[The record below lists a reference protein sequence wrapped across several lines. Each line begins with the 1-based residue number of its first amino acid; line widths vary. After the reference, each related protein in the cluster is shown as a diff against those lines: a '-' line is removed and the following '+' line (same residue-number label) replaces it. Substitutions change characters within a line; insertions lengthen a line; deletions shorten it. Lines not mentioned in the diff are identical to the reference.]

1 MAEVQMGAVEQ
12 PKYAGVVQ
20 DRPASDANRRRI
32 EQDEAELEALMNGNA
47 PQSTQ
52 EDSAA
57 ERTAEP
63 QQQQEAEEKLTK
75 EEQTYKKRYG
85 DLRKHMNELNAR
97 LKELEQDGKATTQA
111 LTPPKSEADVEAWMK
126 KYPDVAAIVEAI
138 ADKKASAKFASAED
152 RLRRIDEMSVEAE
165 RQKHESEIRAVHG
178 DFDDLRSSDAFHN
191 WADEQPKW
199 VQDALYENDD
209 DPRSVIKVIDL
220 YKYENGLDTK
230 GRKNAA
236 RDAASAV
243 VTKRSKANID
253 ADGSGSTIYESQVSS
268 MSAAEYEKRQDE
280 IMEAIRSG
288 NFVYDVSGGAR

>member
-1 MAEVQMGAVEQ
+1 MAEVQVGAVEQ

-20 DRPASDANRRRI
+20 DKPASDANRRRI
-32 EQDEAELEALMNGNA
+32 EQDEAELEALMSGNA

-52 EDSAA
+52 EDSEA
-57 ERTAEP
+57 ERKAEP
-63 QQQQEAEEKLTK
+63 QQEVEEKLSK

-97 LKELEQDGKATTQA
+97 IKELEEAKTATPQG
-111 LTPPKSEADVEAWMK
+111 LTPPKSEADVEAWMR

-152 RLRRIDEMSVEAE
+152 RLRRIDEMSIEAE
-165 RQKHESEIRAVHG
+165 RQKHENEIRAVHS
-178 DFDDLRSSDAFHN
+178 DFDELRSSDEFHS

-243 VTKRSKANID
+243 VTKRSKANVD
-253 ADGSGSTIYESQVSS
+253 ADGSGKMIYESQVSA

>member
-12 PKYAGVVQ
+12 PRYAGVVQ

-32 EQDEAELEALMNGNA
+32 EQDEAELEALINGTA

-52 EDSAA
+52 ADTAEDSVEAKPA
-57 ERTAEP
+57 E
-63 QQQQEAEEKLTK
+63 QDEKLSK

-97 LKELEQDGKATTQA
+97 IKELEKAPAASAQA
-111 LTPPKSEADVEAWMK
+111 LTPPKSEADVEAWMR

-138 ADKKASAKFASAED
+138 ADKKASAKFASADD
-152 RLRRIDEMSVEAE
+152 RLRRIDEMTAEAE
-165 RQKHESEIRAVHG
+165 RQKHESEIRAVHS
-178 DFDDLRSSDAFHN
+178 DFDDLRSSDEFHT
-191 WADEQPKW
+191 WAEEQPKW
-199 VQDALYENDD
+199 VQDALYENDE

-220 YKYENGLDTK
+220 YKYENGLDTR

-236 RDAASAV
+236 RNAASAV
-243 VTKRSKANID
+243 VTKRSRTDVD
-253 ADGSGSTIYESQVSS
+253 ADGNGKTIYESQVSS
-268 MSAAEYEKRQDE
+268 MSPQEYEKRQDE

>member
-12 PKYAGVVQ
+12 PRYAGVVQ

-32 EQDEAELEALMNGNA
+32 EQDEAELEALINGNT

-52 EDSAA
+52 AD
-57 ERTAEP
+57 TAEGV
-63 QQQQEAEEKLTK
+63 EAKPAEQDEKLTK

-97 LKELEQDGKATTQA
+97 IKELEKAPATSAQA
-111 LTPPKSEADVEAWMK
+111 LTPPKSEADVEAWMR

-138 ADKKASAKFASAED
+138 ADKKASAKFASADD
-152 RLRRIDEMSVEAE
+152 RLRRIDEMTAEAE
-165 RQKHESEIRAVHG
+165 RQKHESEIRAVHS
-178 DFDDLRSSDAFHN
+178 DFDDLRSSDEFHT
-191 WADEQPKW
+191 WAEEQPKW
-199 VQDALYENDD
+199 VQDALYENDE

-220 YKYENGLDTK
+220 YKYENGLDTR

-236 RDAASAV
+236 RNAASAV
-243 VTKRSKANID
+243 VTKRSRTDVD
-253 ADGSGSTIYESQVSS
+253 ADGNGKTIYESQVSS
-268 MSAAEYEKRQDE
+268 MSPQEYEKRQDE

>member
-12 PKYAGVVQ
+12 PRYAGVVQ

-32 EQDEAELEALMNGNA
+32 EQDEAELDALINGTA

-52 EDSAA
+52 ADTAEDSVEAKPA
-57 ERTAEP
+57 E
-63 QQQQEAEEKLTK
+63 QDEKLTK

-97 LKELEQDGKATTQA
+97 IKELEKAPATSAQA
-111 LTPPKSEADVEAWMK
+111 LTPPKSEADVEAWMR

-138 ADKKASAKFASAED
+138 ADKKASAKFASADD
-152 RLRRIDEMSVEAE
+152 RLRRIDEMTAEAE
-165 RQKHESEIRAVHG
+165 RQKHESEIRAVHS
-178 DFDDLRSSDAFHN
+178 DFDDLRSSDEFHT
-191 WADEQPKW
+191 WAEEQPKW
-199 VQDALYENDD
+199 VQDALYENDE

-220 YKYENGLDTK
+220 YKYENGLDTR

-236 RDAASAV
+236 RNAASAV
-243 VTKRSKANID
+243 VTKRSRTDVD
-253 ADGSGSTIYESQVSS
+253 ADGNGKTIYESQVSS
-268 MSAAEYEKRQDE
+268 MSPQEYEKRQDE